1 MIIKIFGDK
10 GVIHMAALKD
20 HDLRAILGDDYR
32 AKQDAFDQASGLD
45 APARAALA
53 RITSL
58 DNQKGPALY
67 SAFVGL
73 ILVAATKFSP
83 TPAAATLQ
91 TYIGLGVTVGC
102 VALFFW
108 LKHEVNKGP
117 VSAAA

>member
-1 MIIKIFGDK
+1 MIIKICGDR
-10 GVIHMAALKD
+10 GVKHMAALKD

-45 APARAALA
+45 THERAALA

-58 DNQKGPALY
+58 NNQKGPALY

-73 ILVAATKFSP
+73 VLVAATKFSP

-91 TYIGLGVTVGC
+91 TYMGFGLTLGC

-108 LKHEVNKGP
+108 LKHEVNKGQA
-117 VSAAA
+117 SAAA